1 MTPLKHSQPYSD
13 THPKALEVFL
23 SLQRQMTPAQK
34 VSLVLDF
41 TEMLFRLAE
50 ADVRQTYPEASEREI
65 FLRAAARRLDRETM
79 IRVYGWD
86 PQLQSRSSR
95 SGDRR
100 SKNDEPSGGI

>member
-1 MTPLKHSQPYSD
+1 MKHSEPYSD

-34 VSLVLDF
+34 VSLVFNL
-41 TEMLFRLAE
+41 TTMVLRLSE
-50 ADVRQTYPEASEREI
+50 AGVRMDYPQADEREV

-86 PQLQSRSSR
+86 PQLQSRSR
-95 SGDRR
+95 PARPALP
-100 SKNDEPSGGI
+100 K